1 VELLHQLPASAFAV
15 DFIFFADKD
24 FAEVLTALLS

>member
-1 VELLHQLPASAFAV
+1 LPASAFAV